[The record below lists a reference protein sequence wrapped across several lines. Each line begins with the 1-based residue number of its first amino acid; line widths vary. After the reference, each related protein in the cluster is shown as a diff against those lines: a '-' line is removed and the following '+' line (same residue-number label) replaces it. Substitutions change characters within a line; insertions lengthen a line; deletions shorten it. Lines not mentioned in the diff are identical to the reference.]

1 MSIKNF
7 ISALYLIIIIIGSLL
22 FISFLSL
29 AICHILYSDS
39 YFPIDFGKWFWIN
52 IVISI
57 FLRIFWLSIESFEI
71 HRGL

>member
-29 AICHILYSDS
+29 DICHILYSDS
-39 YFPIDFGKWFWIN
+39 YFQIDFGKWFWIN